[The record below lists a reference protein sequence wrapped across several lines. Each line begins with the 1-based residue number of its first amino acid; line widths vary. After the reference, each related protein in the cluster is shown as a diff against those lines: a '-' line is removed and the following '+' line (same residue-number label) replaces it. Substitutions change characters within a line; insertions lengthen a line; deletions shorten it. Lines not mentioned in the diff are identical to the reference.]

1 MIMSETKLEKEEERN
16 ITGYKASFLNNETPA
31 GGVMILVKENIRSNV
46 IKKNKLNQTIWM
58 EVKTIEGRINIII
71 GGIYGPCENITKK
84 DQIKKSVKLQIQIL
98 KKLNKFVNQYLS
110 LAN

>member
-58 EVKTIEGRINIII
+58 EVKTIEGRSNIII
-71 GGIYGPCENITKK
+71 GGIYGPCENITKE
-84 DQIKKSVKLQIQIL
+84 DQIEKISEAVDADIKEI
-98 KKLNKFVNQYLS
+98 KFANHYLS
-110 LAN
+110 LVI